1 MRTTVG
7 VARKRKNNR
16 LFKKAKG
23 YTGGRRRLLRSVKE
37 TLVRAETFAFRDRRA
52 RKREF
57 RKLWIIRINAAC
69 RERGLRYSEFIHG
82 LTKAG
87 IELDR
92 KILSELAIHDAGRVR
107 RDRRPSQSG
116 DRVTLRRFAYASH
129 KAATG
134 SVAVVRVSAAQR
146 RTCVDPAR
154 RQPRGGVHVVNRCDS
169 PGAHAPA
176 NTQPRWGD
184 MPTTVRCRP
193 SGASMVN

>member
-37 TLVRAETFAFRDRRA
+37 TLVRAETFAFRDRRV

-69 RERGLRYSEFIHG
+69 RERGLKYSEFING
-82 LTKAG
+82 LNKAK

-92 KILSELAIHDAGRVR
+92 KSLSELAIHDPAAFDAIVA
-107 RDRRPSQSG
+107 Q
-116 DRVTLRRFAYASH
+116 A
-129 KAATG
+129 KAA
-134 SVAVVRVSAAQR
+134 VA
-146 RTCVDPAR
+146 
-154 RQPRGGVHVVNRCDS
+154 
-169 PGAHAPA
+169 
-176 NTQPRWGD
+176 
-184 MPTTVRCRP
+184 
-193 SGASMVN
+193 